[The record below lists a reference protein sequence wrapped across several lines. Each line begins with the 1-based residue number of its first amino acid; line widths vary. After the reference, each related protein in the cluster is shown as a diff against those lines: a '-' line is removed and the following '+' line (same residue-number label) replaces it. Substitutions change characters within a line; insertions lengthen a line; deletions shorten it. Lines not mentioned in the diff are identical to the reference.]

1 MLIHFKALPGP
12 GARLTRTLSLA
23 SHLHNRVLRRRL
35 SLFEDEEDD
44 IEGDYDEVVPSP
56 VGRGAYCI
64 GAACLPVFL
73 PA

>member
-1 MLIHFKALPGP
+1 MRLP
-12 GARLTRTLSLA
+12 RTLSLA

-44 IEGDYDEVVPSP
+44 EIEGDHDEVVYSP
-56 VGRGAYCI
+56 NRRGAYCI
-64 GAACLPVFL
+64 GAACLLVFF